1 MSSRV
6 GRLRRGPDFCY
17 LHSRQH
23 SYYRDHQSRGFQL
36 LLPQW
41 QQTGGGGGVISTQR
55 ICARRF
61 HDGPASDLPTIGV
74 SLPCVSLA
82 GGRGYRPLPCL
93 THIEIKHN
101 GTYSHVLNVPW
112 LPGRRLNNGQT
123 PFRCVIMNRH
133 VFILRMHTPPI
144 HDGHAPDCLHNQ
156 PFLVLLVL
164 PCLTGQTVPST
175 GRCLPGT

>member
-1 MSSRV
+1 MSAVCAGDLTFAIFTAVNTVFIAIINQEVFNFYFRN
-6 GRLRRGPDFCY
+6 GNK
-17 LHSRQH
+17 Q
-23 SYYRDHQSRGFQL
+23 
-36 LLPQW
+36 
-41 QQTGGGGGVISTQR
+41 GGGCVISTQR
-55 ICARRF
+55 ICDRRF